1 MTFTETFKGTFESDK
16 QAYTA
21 AMLNSDREPVGI
33 TEAAY
38 KIVEGLNKNGVTVY
52 RLYEAHLG
60 GYLFVKSFKDMDKAI
75 KFAVKYDANK

>member
-1 MTFTETFKGTFESDK
+1 MTFTKTSVGTWESDK

-38 KIVEGLNKNGVTVY
+38 KIVEGLNKKGVTVY

-60 GYLFVKSFKDMDKAI
+60 GYRFIKSFKTLDKAI
-75 KFAVKYDANK
+75 KFANG

>member
-38 KIVEGLNKNGVTVY
+38 KIVEGDKKGVTVY

-60 GYLFVKSFKDMDKAI
+60 RYFFVKSFKDMDKAI

>member
-1 MTFTETFKGTFESDK
+1 MKFTETLKGIWESDK

-21 AMLNSDREPVGI
+21 AMLNSDREPVGM

-38 KIVEGLNKNGVTVY
+38 KIIEGDKKGITVY

-60 GYLFVKSFKDMDKAI
+60 GYHFTKSFKALDKAI
-75 KFAVKYDANK
+75 KFANAQ